1 MCIRDS
7 NYNNLT
13 FFLGRAGDT
22 LDFVVLRDG
31 EKVRL
36 DGVEMPLQARTDEEG
51 KTTYLRGISVG
62 REIIPATLGSKLLYS
77 CLLYTSSFPGKR
89 CIPPRPAEHRRSPP

>member
-1 MCIRDS
+1 M
-7 NYNNLT
+7 
-13 FFLGRAGDT
+13 
-22 LDFVVLRDG
+22 LRDG

-77 CLLYTSSFPGKR
+77 WYNSLDFVRTVWISLGDLVSGWLDCGTCQARWGIVTTISQVGDPV
-89 CIPPRPAEHRRSPP
+89 